1 MYCIRSSSCFYR
13 RRRFVAAP
21 RFLVEPRFFVAPR
34 FFAAGRFFTPPRF
47 LAAPPF
53 LAAPRFFAAPLFLA
67 PPRFFAAGRALFFE
81 PPRAFE
87 PDPLFFAAVPEPDE
101 VADDACS
108 ANAAPCGSARI
119 AIVPPPGISMGG
131 RWTDAPFLVARS
143 TAFLTSFTYR

>member
-21 RFLVEPRFFVAPR
+21 RFLVVPRFFVAPR

-53 LAAPRFFAAPLFLA
+53 LAAPRFFAA
-67 PPRFFAAGRALFFE
+67 GRALFFE

-101 VADDACS
+101 VAGDACS